1 MSYVRIVSVFRSST
15 PSHKLSNRFRLN
27 FVLVSECSL
36 RKDKKLEEGF
46 TEVLELLHWKQPEK
60 AEKSIY
66 TPVSMA
72 VGAADRNK

>member
-1 MSYVRIVSVFRSST
+1 
-15 PSHKLSNRFRLN
+15 
-27 FVLVSECSL
+27 LVSECSL